1 MDYGPQAETSF
12 MFGYLQ
18 AVWPGFCWVRFG
30 GLAGP
35 GGQGT
40 PSNCGGVSP
49 PHFFEGSPGTAEPA
63 RPQ

>member
-40 PSNCGGVSP
+40 PSNCGGGVA